1 MSEKKKP
8 PHIRF
13 YCKECKKL
21 GRRDWLYG
29 VKDMPGHKPG
39 VSIQCI
45 PCLHDKGYRF
55 KGWNYGDKDETPR
68 VHEDEIKGGRN
79 ERYGEPS

>member
-1 MSEKKKP
+1 METQEKPKKKP

-21 GRRDWLYG
+21 GRQDWLYG
-29 VKDMPGHKPG
+29 VRDMPGHKPG

-45 PCLHDKGYRF
+45 PCLHDKGFRF
-55 KGWNYGDKDETPR
+55 KGFHYD
-68 VHEDEIKGGRN
+68 
-79 ERYGEPS
+79 S